1 MDYAPAEASGLK
13 LSTTVFDI
21 KYTNRI
27 SQIANPYAALTD
39 PLNAFFV
46 TRSPSASLAQSV
58 YDAYP
63 ASEIFNNTGG
73 PFNIDSAAAIV
84 EYRLTNVS
92 RQRARGADLSIDYKI
107 GAEASGTLLF
117 VNGTYLDLTQQ
128 DTPQSPTETLS
139 GLAFY
144 PPKFRIRGGGTQR
157 LNSWALTGTVNY
169 LARET
174 NTQVSPDQRVG
185 SWTTVDAS
193 LRYAPTLPGV
203 LSGLHFSLAA
213 INIFDRNPPR
223 VLIPSTVVGQN
234 LNYDSSNASPLGRFV
249 SLSISKEW

>member
-1 MDYAPAEASGLK
+1 MDYAPPEATGLQ

-63 ASEIFNNTGG
+63 PSEIFNLTGA
-73 PFNIDSAAAIV
+73 PFNIASTAAIL

-92 RQRARGADLSIDYKI
+92 RQTARGADLSIKYKM
-107 GAEASGTLLF
+107 GTEASGALF
-117 VNGTYLDLTQQ
+117 FVDGTYLDLTQQ

-144 PPKFRIRGGGTQR
+144 PSKARVRGGGTGK

-174 NTQVSPDQRVG
+174 NTQVSPDQAVG
-185 SWTTVDAS
+185 SWTTVDVS

-249 SLSISKEW
+249 SLSMSMEW